1 MFNKSKI
8 IQGLMRAT
16 SISDEQ
22 LYELIKF
29 DIDNGI
35 TYFDLA
41 DIYSNGEVETKLGR
55 ILSKYPSL
63 CICT

>member
-29 DIDNGI
+29 DIDIYWIRARWIN
-35 TYFDLA
+35 T
-41 DIYSNGEVETKLGR
+41 IYSITNWIK
-55 ILSKYPSL
+55 SHKMN
-63 CICT
+63 